1 MRVAVIVRD
10 KELGLSIVAL
20 ETTKPWALRL
30 ERKLGHN
37 KAAVA
42 LANKLARI
50 TWAVWRHDRNF
61 EPLPELHAASQ
72 ILEEPP

>member
-1 MRVAVIVRD
+1 MGVAVIVRD

-42 LANKLARI
+42 LANKQARRL
-50 TWAVWRHDRNF
+50 WAAEHHRTGFDPDHVSVHGT
-61 EPLPELHAASQ
+61 PTS
-72 ILEEPP
+72 

>member
-1 MRVAVIVRD
+1 MKQRD
-10 KELGLSIVAL
+10 RLRA
-20 ETTKPWALRL
+20 WALRL

-50 TWAVWRHDRNF
+50 T
-61 EPLPELHAASQ
+61 
-72 ILEEPP
+72 